1 MKKLI
6 LSIVFLITLGVF
18 ACSRNE
24 VEVLNSSQKVSAKA
38 LEDYL
43 VFGQV
48 GLGWGCRA
56 SAIYMINEGK
66 LYADTSNVF
75 CKDQE
80 QYQFSGF
87 KLPDSEY
94 EKVKTILNEYP
105 TELSSLESR
114 TFGCPGCAD
123 GGMLFLQ
130 RKEKGKAVKSWRID
144 DSIFYRETDVTNQ
157 PFPKYLSVFGQKL
170 GTLYTS
176 IKVK

>member
-6 LSIVFLITLGVF
+6 LSVVFLITLGVF

-24 VEVLNSSQKVSAKA
+24 VEVLNSSQKVSAEA

-48 GLGWGCRA
+48 GLGWGCRT
-56 SAIYMINEGK
+56 SAIYMISNGK
-66 LYADTSNVF
+66 LYADTSSVF

-105 TELSSLESR
+105 TELSSLESQ

-144 DSIFYRETDVTNQ
+144 DSIFYRDTDVMNR
-157 PFPKYLSVFGQKL
+157 PFPRYLVTFGQKL